1 MSDIVQGSEAWFSSK
16 LGRVG
21 ASRIADVMADGTG
34 ATRKNYMMELLCQ
47 RLTGKYEDSYTSPAM
62 LWGIENEGLARAI
75 YELETGKEVRQ
86 TGGCPHPTIPM
97 CGASPDG
104 YVIEGE
110 TIIGLIEIK
119 CPNTSSF
126 VEFWHDDKI
135 PRRYQ
140 LQMTWQMICCG
151 QKWCDYVC
159 YDPRMPSNCNF
170 KIKRFELDEK
180 LASEI
185 TKSVVQF
192 LKELDELEKEFKQ

>member
-1 MSDIVQGSEAWFSSK
+1 
-16 LGRVG
+16 
-21 ASRIADVMADGTG
+21 MAGGTG

-104 YVIEGE
+104 YVMEGE

-126 VEFWHDDKI
+126 VDFWHDDKI

-140 LQMTWQMICCG
+140 LQMTWQMICTET
-151 QKWCDYVC
+151 KWCDYVC

-170 KIKRFELDEK
+170 KVKRFELDEK
-180 LASEI
+180 LACDI
-185 TKSVVQF
+185 TEAVVQF
-192 LKELDELEKEFKQ
+192 LKELDELEKEFRT